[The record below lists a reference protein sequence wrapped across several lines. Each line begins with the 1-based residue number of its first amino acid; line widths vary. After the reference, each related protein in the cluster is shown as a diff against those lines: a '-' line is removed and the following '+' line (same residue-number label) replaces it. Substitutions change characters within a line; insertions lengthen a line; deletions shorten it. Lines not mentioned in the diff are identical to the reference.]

1 MSRVPPALAR
11 LALPLTAILLSACSS
26 APDPSGAGGTGSAAA
41 VFTIDNS
48 LISESSG
55 LARSQRSAD
64 LLWTHNDS
72 GGQAS
77 AYAISTT
84 GRYLGAL
91 RLTGALNLDWEDM
104 ASFTE
109 AGQPSLL
116 LADIGDNGAFRPFVT
131 LYVVDEPDAAAL
143 SASQDLSALPRRT
156 LTVLYP
162 DGPRDA
168 EAVAVDGSEGFIYLL
183 SKRDAV
189 PRLYR
194 VPLAPLL
201 PVQVAEALG
210 EIAIPRAAAGAADP
224 ERFNWVTSM
233 DFSDDAREI
242 AVLTQ
247 DRVYVYRRAGSET
260 IAAALQRGPAETLP
274 VPGFSQAE
282 AVSFARDGS
291 LYLSSENLPAP
302 LAHLPR

>member
-1 MSRVPPALAR
+1 MRR
-11 LALPLTAILLSACSS
+11 LLPRSACLLSLIATALLGACSS
-26 APDPSGAGGTGSAAA
+26 ATDATGRAGSSS
-41 VFTIDNS
+41 VFTIDNPT
-48 LISESSG
+48 ISESSG
-55 LARSQRSAD
+55 LARSQRSTD

-72 GGQAS
+72 GGAAS
-77 AYAISTT
+77 AYAISPR
-84 GRYLGAL
+84 GQYLGAL
-91 RLTGALNLDWEDM
+91 ALTGALNLDWEDM

-116 LADIGDNGAFRPFVT
+116 LADIGDNNAFRPFVT
-131 LYVVDEPDAAAL
+131 LYIVDEPEPSRLRPDAEL
-143 SASQDLSALPRRT
+143 SAAPRRT

-168 EAVAVDGSEGFIYLL
+168 EAVAVDANEGFVYLL

-210 EIAIPRAAAGAADP
+210 DTSIPRAAAGAADP

-233 DFSDDAREI
+233 DFRDDASEI

-247 DRVYVYRRAGSET
+247 DRVYVYRRAAGEP
-260 IAAALQRGPAETLP
+260 IAAAMQRGPAETIA

-282 AVSFARDGS
+282 AVSFAQDGS
-291 LYLSSENLPAP
+291 LYVSFENLPAP
-302 LAHLPR
+302 LARLGR

>member
-1 MSRVPPALAR
+1 MLRVPPALAC
-11 LALPLTAILLSACSS
+11 LALPLSAVLLQACSS
-26 APDPSGAGGTGSAAA
+26 APDPAADGRSAA
-41 VFTIDNS
+41 VFTIDNP

-55 LARSQRSAD
+55 LARSQRTRD

-72 GGQAS
+72 GGAAS
-77 AYAISTT
+77 TYALNTL

-91 RLTGALNLDWEDM
+91 QLTGTLNLDWEDM

-116 LADIGDNGAFRPFVT
+116 LADIGDNSAFRPFVT
-131 LYVVDEPDAAAL
+131 LYIVDEPDAAAL
-143 SASQDLSALPRRT
+143 DPAQDLSALPRRT

-168 EAVAVDGSEGFIYLL
+168 EAIAVDATDGFIYLL

-194 VPLAPLL
+194 VPLAPVVPL
-201 PVQVAEALG
+201 QVAEALG

-247 DRVYVYRRAGSET
+247 DRAYVYRRGGTET
-260 IAAALQRGPAETLP
+260 IAAALQRGPAETLA

-282 AVSFARDGS
+282 AVSFAPDGS
-291 LYLSSENLPAP
+291 LYVTSENLPAP
-302 LAHLPR
+302 LAHLLR